1 MKKEGSVL
9 VYDKEFDLV
18 MKEEE
23 DQDITNYKILRV
35 SDKKFIMANDQELSL
50 WDLDKEDKTQL
61 NLTETTPSLVELVG
75 EKSLLVAD
83 KWIKSYDFYE
93 LIKWAYKSTF
103 FYITYQT
110 AIIEDY
116 QPSS

>member
-93 LIKWAYKSTF
+93 LIK
-103 FYITYQT
+103 
-110 AIIEDY
+110 
-116 QPSS
+116 

>member
-35 SDKKFIMANDQELSL
+35 NEKKFIMANDQELSL
-50 WDLDKEDKTQL
+50 WDLEKEDKTQL
-61 NLTETTPSLVELVG
+61 SLTQTTPSLVELVG
-75 EKSLLVAD
+75 
-83 KWIKSYDFYE
+83 
-93 LIKWAYKSTF
+93 
-103 FYITYQT
+103 
-110 AIIEDY
+110 
-116 QPSS
+116 

>member
-35 SDKKFIMANDQELSL
+35 NHKQFIMANDQELSL
-50 WDLDKEDKTQL
+50 WDLEKEDKTQL
-61 NLTETTPSLVELVG
+61 SLTQTTPSLVELVG
-75 EKSLLVAD
+75 
-83 KWIKSYDFYE
+83 
-93 LIKWAYKSTF
+93 
-103 FYITYQT
+103 
-110 AIIEDY
+110 
-116 QPSS
+116 